1 MTLASVVRTR
11 LAIWRQACD
20 AWGLEI
26 NPPFTRVELEW
37 MRPGLVSFWAFGRP
51 VGARDEQAVT
61 LSVVESWEPGPD
73 PHGDRRVEAE
83 GCHLAVLNWHL
94 QVESVSG
101 APGAERLDVVPEPD
115 GSHPRV
121 HRHPYGSP
129 NDVRQPSDLPPP
141 GAWLYSVDQTLSGL
155 LSAGLATYLDEQD

>member
-1 MTLASVVRTR
+1 
-11 LAIWRQACD
+11 
-20 AWGLEI
+20 
-26 NPPFTRVELEW
+26 
-37 MRPGLVSFWAFGRP
+37 MRPGLVSFWAFGRA
-51 VGARDEQAVT
+51 VGASGEQAVT

-73 PHGDRRVEAE
+73 PCGDRRIEAE
-83 GCHLAVLNWHL
+83 GCHLTFLNWHL
-94 QVESVSG
+94 QVESVPG

-115 GSHPRV
+115 ASHPRV

-129 NDVRQPSDLPPP
+129 NDVRRPSDLPPP